1 MSQAAVSSALPE
13 RIDQV
18 IDRLDRIIERAIE
31 TRSRLG
37 YFAALYNRV
46 TIAVRD
52 GIRAG
57 AFADNARME
66 ALDVA
71 FANRYIEAYD
81 QHQRGENPSGAW
93 CVAFRAADDEHL
105 SVLQHLFLG
114 MNAHIH
120 LDLGVA
126 CVHVSPHGGIE
137 ALEHDFNRIND
148 LLASLVPTVEEQVG
162 EIRHRFSFLTHVA
175 HGLDQRVVNFSMAHA
190 RLDAWRFARHL
201 AALADP
207 AERVARVIARDTETV
222 AIARHFTHG
231 GALRTLLGGDD
242 GRVAE
247 HIRVLA
253 RGEYGLADV

>member
-1 MSQAAVSSALPE
+1 MAGEPDEPA
-13 RIDQV
+13 
-18 IDRLDRIIERAIE
+18 DRGICERAIQ

-57 AFADNARME
+57 AFGDNARME

-71 FANRYIEAYD
+71 FANRYLEAYD
-81 QHQRGENPSGAW
+81 QYQRGENPSGAW
-93 CVAFRAADDEHL
+93 CVAFRAADDERL

-126 CVHVSPHGGIE
+126 CVHVSQDGDID

-148 LLASLVPTVEEQVG
+148 ILASLVPTVEEEIG
-162 EIRHRFSFLTHVA
+162 EIRHRFSLLTHVA
-175 HGLDQRVVNFSMAHA
+175 HGLDRRVVNFSMAHA

-201 AALADP
+201 AGITDP
-207 AERVARVIARDTETV
+207 NERIARVIARDTETV
-222 AIARHFTHG
+222 ALARHFTQA
-231 GALRTLLGGDD
+231 GALRTLFGGDD
-242 GRVAE
+242 DQIAE